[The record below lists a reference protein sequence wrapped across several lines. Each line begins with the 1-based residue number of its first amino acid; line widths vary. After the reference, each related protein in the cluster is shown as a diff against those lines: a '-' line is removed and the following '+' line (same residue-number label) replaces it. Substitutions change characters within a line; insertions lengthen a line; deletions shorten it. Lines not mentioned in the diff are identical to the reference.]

1 MEQKY
6 ITYNEHLSNKL
17 LLLGFKRKGQHD
29 FIRKCDDFIQTLSFI
44 HSVTQ
49 SHTRD
54 YTILVSIR
62 NSQMEKIGH
71 DTEIYFVGG
80 WSVNIGYL
88 TPCEN
93 YKEWFIENSAPND
106 VRHEI
111 IADMIKNIETFAI
124 PFLNKYSDVKE
135 LIHGIEEGNRFLS
148 FHSGYK
154 LPILYYLNGESE
166 LAVSYMNEEL
176 KRKAAK
182 AAKVE
187 DDYPFELLK
196 RDEGS
201 NTPQQREYEDYK
213 DFVGKVKLLIKES
226 SEL

>member
-1 MEQKY
+1 MAQKY
-6 ITYNEHLSNKL
+6 ITYNDFLCNKL
-17 LLLGFKRKGQHD
+17 SLLGFKRKGQHD
-29 FIRKCDDFIQTLSFI
+29 FVKEHNGFIQTLSFQ
-44 HSVTQ
+44 HAVSQ
-49 SHTRD
+49 SHSRD

-71 DTEIYFVGG
+71 DTEVYFVGG

-93 YKEWFIENSAPND
+93 YKEWFVENSAPND
-106 VRHEI
+106 VRQEI
-111 IADMIKNIETFAI
+111 IDDIISNIETYAI
-124 PFLNKYSDVKE
+124 PFLNKYSDIKE

-154 LPILYYLNGESE
+154 LPILYYLNGEYDF
-166 LAVSYMNEEL
+166 AISYMNEEL
-176 KRKAAK
+176 KRKSRK

-196 RDEGS
+196 RDERS
-201 NTPQQREYEDYK
+201 NTPQQREYDDYK
-213 DFVGKVKLLIKES
+213 EFVDKVKSLIAG
-226 SEL
+226 